1 MADSNVSNNN
11 EGSHH
16 GQVQKACYLWEATAD
31 DKSEKRE
38 IKSKDATSRFLF
50 YTIFS
55 PIAPEC
61 IVQA

>member
-16 GQVQKACYLWEATAD
+16 GQVQKACYLWKATAD

-38 IKSKDATSRFLF
+38 IKSKDAASRFLF
-50 YTIFS
+50 YGGFFLHLT
-55 PIAPEC
+55 
-61 IVQA
+61 VHLK

>member
-50 YTIFS
+50 QGISLRSS
-55 PIAPEC
+55 PIP
-61 IVQA
+61 QKQ